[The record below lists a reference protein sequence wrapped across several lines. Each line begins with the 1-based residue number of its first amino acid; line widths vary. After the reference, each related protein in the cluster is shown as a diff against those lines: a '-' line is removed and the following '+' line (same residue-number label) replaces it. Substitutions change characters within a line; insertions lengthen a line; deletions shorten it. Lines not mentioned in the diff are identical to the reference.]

1 MPKPNVREQIVVAGL
16 ETLHR
21 CGFNGSG
28 VQDITDA
35 AGVPKGSFY
44 NHFES
49 KEALGVAV
57 LDRYW
62 QICAAQLRLLSDE
75 RVPPLDR
82 LRGYF
87 ESLAETIAG
96 QGYAKG
102 CLIGNFSTEL
112 ADQSRLVRER
122 LTGIFAAWTQALET
136 CIREA
141 QRTDAVRS
149 NLDARTLAALLL
161 STWEGTVMRVKVDK
175 SDAAVKQFM
184 AVVFTDILS

>member
-16 ETLHR
+16 ETFHR
-21 CGFNGSG
+21 CGFNGCG
-28 VQDITDA
+28 VQDITEA

-62 QICAAQLRLLSDE
+62 QICGDQLRMLSDQ
-75 RVPPLDR
+75 RVPPIDR

-87 ESLAETIAG
+87 ELLAGNIAG
-96 QGYAKG
+96 LGYTRG
-102 CLIGNFSTEL
+102 CLIGNFSIEL
-112 ADQSRLVRER
+112 ADQSRPVRER
-122 LTGIFAAWTQALET
+122 LTAIFAAWTRALEA

-141 QRTDAVRS
+141 QRTGAVRS
-149 NLDARTLAALLL
+149 TRDARTLAALLL
-161 STWEGTVMRVKVDK
+161 NAWEGAVMRVKVDK
-175 SDAAVKQFM
+175 DDTAFRQFM

>member
-16 ETLHR
+16 ETFHR
-21 CGFNGSG
+21 CGFNGCG
-28 VQDITDA
+28 VQDITEA

-62 QICAAQLRLLSDE
+62 QICSEHLRVLSDA
-75 RVPPLDR
+75 RAPPLDR

-87 ESLAETIAG
+87 QLLAGIIAG
-96 QGYAKG
+96 QGYTRG
-102 CLIGNFSTEL
+102 CLIGNFSIEL
-112 ADQSRLVRER
+112 ADQSRLVRDR
-122 LTGIFAAWTQALET
+122 LTAIFAAWTRALET

-141 QRTDAVRS
+141 QRTGAIRS
-149 NLDARTLAALLL
+149 TLEARALAALLL
-161 STWEGTVMRVKVDK
+161 SAWEGTVMRGKVDK
-175 SDAAVKQFM
+175 DDAAFRHFM

>member
-62 QICAAQLRLLSDE
+62 QICGEQLRMLSDE

-82 LRGYF
+82 LRRYF
-87 ESLAETIAG
+87 ESLAGTIAG
-96 QGYAKG
+96 QGYSRG
-102 CLIGNFSTEL
+102 CLIGNFSIEL

-122 LTGIFAAWTQALET
+122 LTAIFAAWTQALEI

-149 NLDARTLAALLL
+149 NLDARTLAAFLL
-161 STWEGTVMRVKVDK
+161 SAWEGTVMRVKVDK
-175 SDAAVKQFM
+175 NDAAFRHFM
-184 AVVFTDILS
+184 AVVFTDILN

>member
-1 MPKPNVREQIVVAGL
+1 MPKPNVREQIVVAAL

-21 CGFNGSG
+21 RGFNGCG
-28 VQDITDA
+28 VQDITEA

-62 QICAAQLRLLSDE
+62 QICGDQLRMLSDE
-75 RVPPLDR
+75 RVPPIDR
-82 LRGYF
+82 LRSYF
-87 ESLAETIAG
+87 ESLVNTIVG
-96 QGYAKG
+96 QGYARG
-102 CLIGNFSTEL
+102 CLIGNFSIEL

-122 LTGIFAAWTQALET
+122 LTAIFAAWTRALET

-141 QRTDAVRS
+141 QRGGAVRS
-149 NLDARTLAALLL
+149 TLEAGTLAALLL
-161 STWEGTVMRVKVDK
+161 SAWEGAVMRVKVDK
-175 SDAAVKQFM
+175 DDAAFRHFM
-184 AVVFTDILS
+184 TVVFTEILS